1 MKNSKKGI
9 SLIVLVITIIVVII
23 LAAAVII
30 SLQNNNPMSE
40 ANKAR
45 YSSDVANMQAV
56 LVNAI
61 GKAMASNEEVITIV
75 KKSSIPTTG
84 DDAGSIDFVFGT
96 DATKTPVDG
105 QIIFGSG
112 NNDKTNQVWY
122 TGKALPT
129 YGGKG
134 SWSIDASANL
144 KLTVSGVPYGP
155 GVE

>member
-30 SLQNNNPMSE
+30 SLQNNNPMTE

-56 LVNAI
+56 FVNAV
-61 GKAMASNEEVITIV
+61 GKAMADQEMVITVAADDNINDGIV
-75 KKSSIPTTG
+75 AYWLGDKVDGDKTG
-84 DDAGSIDFVFGT
+84 D
-96 DATKTPVDG
+96 
-105 QIIFGSG
+105 IIFGTAPASPAAPAA
-112 NNDKTNQVWY
+112 NTYY

-129 YGGKG
+129 YGSKG
-134 SWSIDASANL
+134 TWSIDSSANL
-144 KLTVSGVPYGP
+144 KLVVTGFTEAFGP
-155 GVE
+155 GAN